1 MNEERKA
8 LVGDALPTSVENRRP
23 AKTWRDTVKLDKLVI
38 LFTVPLLVVLTIFVF
53 RGPSTRL
60 AAHLADED
68 SVVPSAPFNLLEC
81 SGHGLVTATGTCFCD
96 AGFAGTDCSTRV
108 ALGQPTTEINDD
120 PVRRRSVALFVDS
133 TITSATA
140 GVERDS
146 NVYLAQALVRAGL
159 DVTVFT
165 TARLDLDGATIE
177 SVPSSGTP
185 AASVA
190 VLQDLATRATPF
202 DVVYFDANANAAFH
216 TVASQ
221 ALGMRC
227 LGSHLV
233 VGVTHAAPSKEGERV
248 ADVMRDRTIELA
260 DHVVF
265 ATAALRDLA
274 KGKPNAAVAPLLT
287 SGAHKARTHP
297 LASHT
302 GELPPIRDFVYL
314 GPITADDPGLAAFL
328 DALDRVHSTASAL
341 HVTFLG
347 PVGHDTAGIDL
358 IRSRSAKWPAFAVD
372 VHDAQLT
379 PVAVLAVVT
388 DAAHVRA
395 AVVPAALA
403 HAQIAQEVEMTGSP
417 LVRGRVGLPG
427 VDVVDDLVEQM
438 TGTIEHG
445 ASVKSVEAIE
455 AAQNKWV
462 ETIVDL
468 TRTKPTCK
476 VATAVVPIAVVI
488 AHPRGASMDELNRAV
503 AALEDQRYPALEII
517 VAADV
522 AADEDADAL
531 REISAKDEWVHRAW
545 KLVLVDRADAQV
557 TTDSLLRRGI
567 AEAASEFVVPM
578 PPRVVAKPGMLAVL
592 ARAAAAS
599 HADVLVAGVDST
611 VTRRRTLPLGGTSAG
626 KDATRAT
633 WDGVVMARKHTLA
646 EFSSDIRGLL
656 AKAHAAGARIDP
668 VPEAVAVVETDHVF
682 IAKGALHREHAVDE
696 LHLARRQ
703 IQPVVAPSGGSVDIT
718 AIITPPL
725 PSVSPTVSV
734 VATAPAL
741 LAACDDSPITIDLSQ
756 STSSSGGS
764 LRYYYQYQGN
774 SSAAAAAFSAAN
786 GTQSFVAVPAAAVT
800 VAVPLS
806 VGVRAALVANNT
818 VYSSPQ
824 QTITVTRS
832 SLSAVPQLALA
843 TVGLQGRLGD
853 SLSQYL
859 SVGFPSCSG
868 IDASTVSFI
877 YSWTVT
883 DPHRDTV
890 NITAVGG
897 TVVGANLALPF
908 ARLAYGTYTVTG
920 SISYNGTAYSV
931 SAPFTVIP
939 SPLVAS
945 ITAGT
950 SVQVAAGRA
959 NRLTVTVVDQ
969 DNFMG
974 NDTRYSYLWVACDA
988 STGGCQSVGRNKNL
1002 VYPARSL
1009 TPGAAYNVYC
1019 QVTDQATSP
1028 PRTAVAKAHVTVVDA
1043 MVPAVVVSR
1052 WPASGAV
1059 TASQGV
1065 SLWTQVSDP
1074 DSGRDLEPKS
1084 VAWAI
1089 APNSTALIDLSRFK
1103 RDKRYLV
1110 IGRDVLPPGQAVT
1123 FRVTVVLPSGVT
1135 TWADLTVSVAAAPTG
1150 GSVSV
1155 VNASPANMLN
1165 GNPASGI
1172 AFNDTFRIATGNWT
1186 GGTLPLAYTFGYA
1199 VQAPRSG
1206 NLVPNDLVLTTSPVV
1221 EAVTLPM
1228 AAKSVYVVVTDAA
1241 GGTALATQQVTL
1253 VRGSGAAASNNSA
1266 ILDLAT
1272 AMLAQARAAA
1282 RTNPAAALTTLNAIT
1297 AMIADLPGSVS
1308 RADRDQIKALTASV
1322 LTASTAAI
1330 GNLLPSPETA
1340 VRALGVLAAL
1350 DLKGANTTAFAACLD
1365 LVESSLAGC
1374 RVTVGGLLRSLDAR
1388 QAQSIARVLDNVL
1401 QHLANST
1408 TTTGAPALRR
1418 RQVPPAAAPAADAMQ
1433 RVIAQVQALVLATIA
1448 GESCAVSSVPTT
1460 ITTASFTASGRR
1472 IAATGTDSGDST
1484 RPVGNFSMTLP
1495 ATMPAGCLDVHAVN
1509 WPSLHGSSD
1518 AALHM
1523 VATILSVNAFAN
1535 GTTTPLSTHALNFTF
1550 STTVNTT
1557 AVPAGSA
1564 PACVFWDGTRWT
1576 SSGCTTVVDPTA
1588 PSQVTC
1594 TCPMYSDFSVQAQVK
1609 AENTPVPDPGQA
1621 GAIAAGAVVGVVVVG
1636 GGGFILWKRRKAAR
1650 GYREAVSSPTL

>member
-1 MNEERKA
+1 MNEEKRA
-8 LVGDALPTSVENRRP
+8 LIGDALPASVEERRP
-23 AKTWRDTVKLDKLVI
+23 PKTWRDTVKLDRLVI
-38 LFTVPLLVVLTIFVF
+38 LFAVPLFVVLIIFVF

-81 SGHGLVTATGTCFCD
+81 SGHGLVTATGACFCD

-108 ALGQPTTEINDD
+108 ALGQPTAEINDD
-120 PVRRRSVALFVDS
+120 PTRRRSVALFVDS

-177 SVPSSGTP
+177 RVPGAGIP

-216 TVASQ
+216 TVAAQ
-221 ALGMRC
+221 ALGTRC

-233 VGVTHAAPSKEGERV
+233 VGVTHAAQSKAGERA

-265 ATAALRDLA
+265 ATKALRDLA
-274 KGKPNAAVAPLLT
+274 KGESDAVVAPLLT

-297 LASHT
+297 LSSRTSGDAT
-302 GELPPIRDFVYL
+302 RIRNFVYL

-328 DALDRVHSTASAL
+328 DALDRVHSTASDL
-341 HVTFLG
+341 HVTLLG
-347 PVGHDTAGIDL
+347 PVGRDAAGIDL
-358 IRSRSAKWPAFAVD
+358 VRARAAKWPAFAVE
-372 VHDAQLT
+372 VHDASLT

-403 HAQIAQEVEMTGSP
+403 HAQIAQEVEMTGAP

-427 VDVVDDLVEQM
+427 IDVVDDLVDQL
-438 TGTIEHG
+438 TRVIEHG
-445 ASVKSVEAIE
+445 VAVKSVDEIE
-455 AAQNKWV
+455 TAQNKWV
-462 ETIVDL
+462 DTIVDL
-468 TRTKPTCK
+468 ARTKPTCAS
-476 VATAVVPIAVVI
+476 ATAVVPIAVVI
-488 AHPRGASMDELNRAV
+488 AHPRGASMNGLKRAV

-517 VAADV
+517 VAADAV
-522 AADEDADAL
+522 SDEEAGAL
-531 REISAKDEWVHRAW
+531 RTMAAKDEWVHRAW
-545 KLVLVDRADAQV
+545 KLVLADRDDAPLS
-557 TTDSLLRRGI
+557 TDALLRRGI
-567 AEAASEFVVPM
+567 AKVASEFVVPM

-611 VTRRRTLPLGGTSAG
+611 VTRRRTLPLGGTSSS
-626 KDATRAT
+626 KDAARST
-633 WDGVVMARKHTLA
+633 WDGVVMARTHA
-646 EFSSDIRGLL
+646 IADFSSDIRGLL
-656 AKAHAAGARIDP
+656 SKAHAASARIDP
-668 VPEAVAVVETDHVF
+668 VPEAVAVAETEHVF
-682 IAKGALHREHAVDE
+682 IATGALHREHDGAT
-696 LHLARRQ
+696 HLARRQ
-703 IQPVVAPSGGSVDIT
+703 AQPVVAPSGGSVDIT
-718 AIITPPL
+718 AIITPPM

-734 VATAPAL
+734 IATAPAL

-756 STSSSGGS
+756 STSSSGGE

-774 SSAAAAAFSAAN
+774 SSAAVAAFSAAN
-786 GTQSFVAVPAAAVT
+786 GTQSFVTVPATAVT
-800 VAVPLS
+800 VARPLS
-806 VGVRAALVANNT
+806 VRVRVAVVANRT
-818 VYSSPQ
+818 VYSSSQ
-824 QTITVTRS
+824 QTVTVTRS
-832 SLSAVPQLALA
+832 PLSAVPQLVLA
-843 TVGLQGRLGD
+843 AAGFQGRLGD
-853 SLSQYL
+853 SLSQFL
-859 SVGFPSCSG
+859 SVGFPACSG
-868 IDASTVSFI
+868 IDASSVSFN
-877 YSWTVT
+877 YSWTLT
-883 DPHRDTV
+883 DPHYDSV
-890 NITAVGG
+890 NITSVGG
-897 TVVGANLALPF
+897 TVVGPNIALPF
-908 ARLAYGTYTVTG
+908 AQLGYGTYTVTG
-920 SISYNGTAYSV
+920 SVGYNGTAYSV

-959 NRLTVTVVDQ
+959 NRLTVAVVDQ
-969 DNFMG
+969 DNLRG
-974 NDTRYSYLWVACDA
+974 NDTRYTYLWVACD
-988 STGGCQSVGRNKNL
+988 TGGGGCQSVGRNKNL

-1009 TPGAAYNVYC
+1009 TPGAAYNVFC
-1019 QVTDQATSP
+1019 QVIDEGTNP
-1028 PRTAVAKAHVTVVDA
+1028 PRTAVAKARVTVVDA
-1043 MVPAVVVSR
+1043 MVPAVVVSQ

-1065 SLWTQVSDP
+1065 SLWAQVSDP

-1089 APNSTALIDLSRFK
+1089 APNSTASVDLSRVK
-1103 RDKRYLV
+1103 RSHRYLV
-1110 IGRDVLPPGQAVT
+1110 IGRDVLPAGQDVT

-1135 TWADLTVSVAAAPTG
+1135 TWADLTVPVAAAPAG

-1155 VNASPANMLN
+1155 VNANPANMVS

-1186 GGTLPLAYTFGYA
+1186 GGTSPLSYTFGYA

-1206 NLVPNDLVLTTSPVV
+1206 NLIPNDLVLTMSPVV
-1221 EAVTLPM
+1221 EAVTLPT

-1241 GGTALATQQVTL
+1241 GATALATQQVTL

-1266 ILDLAT
+1266 VLEMAVALLA
-1272 AMLAQARAAA
+1272 LARAAA
-1282 RTNPAAALTTLNAIT
+1282 RTNPTAALTTLNAIT
-1297 AMIADLPGSVS
+1297 AMVADLPGSVS
-1308 RADRDQIKALTASV
+1308 HDDRDKIKSLTASV
-1322 LTASTAAI
+1322 LTTSTAAI

-1350 DLKGANTTAFAACLD
+1350 DLKGANATSFAACLD

-1374 RVTVGGLLRSLDAR
+1374 RVKVGGLLRSLDVR
-1388 QAQSIARVLDNVL
+1388 QAQSIARALDNVL
-1401 QHLANST
+1401 QNLANST
-1408 TTTGAPALRR
+1408 TASGAPALRR
-1418 RQVPPAAAPAADAMQ
+1418 RQVPRAAAPAADAAQ

-1448 GESCAVSSVPTT
+1448 GESCAVSSVPTV
-1460 ITTASFTASGRR
+1460 ISTASFIASGRR

-1509 WPSLHGSSD
+1509 WPSLHGSAD

-1523 VATILSVNAFAN
+1523 VATILSVNAIAN
-1535 GTTTPLSTHALNFTF
+1535 GTTTPLSTHTLNFTF

-1564 PACVFWDGTRWT
+1564 PACVFWDGAQWT
-1576 SSGCTTVVDPTA
+1576 SSGCTTTVDPTA

-1609 AENTPVPDPGQA
+1609 AETVPDPGQP
-1621 GAIAAGAVVGVVVVG
+1621 GAIAAGAVVGAVVLG

-1650 GYREAVSSPTL
+1650 GYHEAVSSPTL